1 MQSDT
6 PPRSHKRE
14 LGGVESIFDEGGLE
28 AIPVLVDFGLLAVV
42 PAAPGESTTGRVFRL
57 LGLGDAV
64 PFSSSG
70 NIAAEVDA
78 MGGVEALEVVG
89 PSSAVFSAATRLPAS
104 KDTGLEFKF
113 NLGFL
118 MLEYFAVIC

>member
-1 MQSDT
+1 MHSDT

-14 LGGVESIFDEGGLE
+14 LGGVESILDEGGLE
-28 AIPVLVDFGLLAVV
+28 AVPVLVDFGLLAVV
-42 PAAPGESTTGRVFRL
+42 PAAPGESTTGRAFRL

-78 MGGVEALEVVG
+78 IGGVEALEVVG
-89 PSSAVFSAATRLPAS
+89 PSSAVFSAARLPTS
-104 KDTGLEFKF
+104 KDTGFEFKF
-113 NLGFL
+113 NFGFL